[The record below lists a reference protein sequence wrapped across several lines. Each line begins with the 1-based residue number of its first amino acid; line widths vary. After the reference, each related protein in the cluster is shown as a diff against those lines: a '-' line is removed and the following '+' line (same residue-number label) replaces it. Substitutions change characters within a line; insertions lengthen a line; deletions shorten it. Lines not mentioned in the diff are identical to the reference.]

1 MSMLKHHWKVNE
13 VIISIL
19 ADNQPTRA
27 SIYDI
32 VLTAAWVFFFP
43 RLRGPYLEDF
53 LIEESGIFSV
63 GVLLDVILEISGVRY
78 SQNVLMIM

>member
-13 VIISIL
+13 VIISML
-19 ADNQPTRA
+19 ADNQPEQVSTTLYLPRPG
-27 SIYDI
+27 SS
-32 VLTAAWVFFFP
+32 FFP
-43 RLRGPYLEDF
+43 VLRGPYLEDF
-53 LIEESGIFSV
+53 LIGESGIFSV